1 MAIEERIILKT
12 KRKKKKKGEVCV
24 MAVESLSE
32 VYSGYVFDIFF
43 SEVDN
48 AVASFK
54 TSDPVLDI
62 AYSSAHTPRGEHPME
77 YTAIIMLD
85 NA

>member
-1 MAIEERIILKT
+1 
-12 KRKKKKKGEVCV
+12 
-24 MAVESLSE
+24 MAVESLSK
-32 VYSGYVFDIFF
+32 VSGYDFDTFF
-43 SEVDN
+43 SEVDS
-48 AVASFK
+48 AVASFQ
-54 TSDPVLDI
+54 TSYTVLDI